1 MEDNEENYIEVD
13 PKDIV
18 INRLQ
23 STIYMMS
30 APHSTD
36 GNKEDPHCIYCGTPF
51 PCFTARLARRSA
63 TAWRGLD

>member
-13 PKDIV
+13 PRDIV

-30 APHSTD
+30 APHSTNGD
-36 GNKEDPHCIYCGTPF
+36 DKDPHCIYCGTPF
-51 PCFTARLARRSA
+51 PCMTSRLARRSA
-63 TAWRGLD
+63 TAWRGLE